1 MNFSCYTDK
10 TMFTVKGKDMRKIA
24 LFALI
29 SVLIAACQPTTPLED
44 LPTQVEFP
52 TETNTPEASPTATN
66 TNTPEP
72 TETASHTPTE
82 TATATHTL
90 TPTITLTASETPNAT
105 FAFSGTSTAAVI
117 EAPRLS
123 TLTPLPAGGISVIV
137 ARPTGTPEVMADLV
151 ITRPQFQE
159 EMDLLLRD
167 APSISR
173 ARISFETGRGV
184 LVDLTAEDNG
194 VFVTGN
200 VLVPFNF
207 SGGSLNNIVII
218 GGGMEI
224 EMSNEAEPSEGFLMQ
239 ATNTVVLVQT
249 AFNNILNQRL
259 GVGDHNLESIV
270 IQADGI
276 LVSLLVPQP

>member
-1 MNFSCYTDK
+1 M
-10 TMFTVKGKDMRKIA
+10 MFTVKGKDMRKIA

-29 SVLIAACQPTTPLED
+29 SVLIAACQPNTPLEE
-44 LPTQVEFP
+44 LPTQVQFP
-52 TETNTPEASPTATN
+52 TETNTPEASQTATE

-72 TETASHTPTE
+72 TETASNTPTE
-82 TATATHTL
+82 TATATNTL
-90 TPTITLTASETPNAT
+90 TPTLTLTPSDTPNAT

-117 EAPRLS
+117 EAPRIS

-137 ARPTGTPEVMADLV
+137 GRPTGTPEVMADLV

-159 EMDLLLRD
+159 EIDLLLRD

-173 ARISFETGRGV
+173 ARISFEAGRGV
-184 LVDLTAEDNG
+184 LVDLTADDNG

-207 SGGSLNNIVII
+207 SGGSLNNIVMV
-218 GGGMEI
+218 GGPMEI
-224 EMSNEAEPSEGFLMQ
+224 LMPNDAVPSEGFLMQ
-239 ATNTVVLVQT
+239 ATNAVVLVQT

-259 GVGDHNLESIV
+259 GEGNHNLENIV